1 MIAVAIRL
9 GSGGPALMRLSC
21 LGMNGRVFR
30 QYRFR
35 VIRGDLSAADLL
47 HANAADAG
55 HLTPLGAVMLST
67 GLNLLPQVLNVL
79 RGDMSFIGPR
89 AVAVAATDRRR
100 NPITGCLR
108 CAGDCHSGCI
118 SPRRSNLSESE
129 RMALSLAYVRCAGAC
144 TDGKLVLQSAARI
157 FRRRK
162 LNTFAAFQSGSPFR
176 RTGRPRIRPAWLV
189 QRLTRRY
196 SRAEAICASRSA

>member
-1 MIAVAIRL
+1 MSLSETPFGVAKIQHRKGLKRLCDFALALITLPITLPMMLMIAVAIRV

-55 HLTPLGAVMLST
+55 HLTPLGAVLLST

-79 RGDMSFIGPR
+79 WGDMSFIGPR
-89 AVAVAATDRRR
+89 AVAVAATDRREKPDNR
-100 NPITGCLR
+100 LLAVRPGIVTPDAFHP
-108 CAGDCHSGCI
+108 AGQS
-118 SPRRSNLSESE
+118 LSESE

-144 TDGKLVLQSAARI
+144 TDGRLVLQSAARI
-157 FRRRK
+157 FRRR
-162 LNTFAAFQSGSPFR
+162 G
-176 RTGRPRIRPAWLV
+176 
-189 QRLTRRY
+189 
-196 SRAEAICASRSA
+196 

>member
-1 MIAVAIRL
+1 MSSSESPFGVADFPNRRGLKRLCDFALALITLPITLPMMLMIAVAIRL

-55 HLTPLGAVMLST
+55 HLTPLGAVLLST

-89 AVAVAATDRRR
+89 AVAVAATDRREKPDNR
-100 NPITGCLR
+100 LFAVRPGIVTPDAFHP
-108 CAGDCHSGCI
+108 AGQ
-118 SPRRSNLSESE
+118 NLSESE

-157 FRRRK
+157 FRRR
-162 LNTFAAFQSGSPFR
+162 N
-176 RTGRPRIRPAWLV
+176 
-189 QRLTRRY
+189 
-196 SRAEAICASRSA
+196 